1 MLKMQNKYTFWKLLK
16 ENYIQIP
23 IIQRDYAQGR
33 DEDKVVRIR
42 DKFLSTLY
50 TMIKNDDKS
59 IDLDFVYG
67 KVKKIED
74 KSVFIPLDGQQRLT
88 TLFLLHWYLAPRDNE
103 NKIKEEYRNLLEKF
117 TYETRIT
124 SRDFCNELV
133 SEQLNKNLCIKNN
146 EEQ

>member
-74 KSVFIPLDGQQRLT
+74 KSVFIPLDGQQ
-88 TLFLLHWYLAPRDNE
+88 
-103 NKIKEEYRNLLEKF
+103 
-117 TYETRIT
+117 
-124 SRDFCNELV
+124 
-133 SEQLNKNLCIKNN
+133 
-146 EEQ
+146 